1 MRTTTEP
8 PAAVVVNK
16 SAVTSYDLTEPSVSD
31 ADDGLNDDDEEDE
44 AFLGTLVGTG
54 VASWYGGKFHGRL
67 TASGERFNRMDLTA
81 AHKSLPFG
89 TRVCVRNVSTG
100 KTVLVRINDRG
111 PFAPGRVIDLSQA
124 AAQELGIQGLG
135 IKPVELYKM
144 HGKDDTC
151 PDELLTAGSRLDD
164 TDGGGEANG
173 TGKRMVLPANAVTP
187 AALRSS
193 PAALRSSPASL
204 RSSRGAANKR
214 DARQSATSDSRP
226 TRKARPAKSPKR

>member
-1 MRTTTEP
+1 MPTTTEP

-31 ADDGLNDDDEEDE
+31 ADGLDDDDEEDE
-44 AFLGTLVGTG
+44 EFLGTLVGTG
-54 VASWYGGKFHGRL
+54 MASWYGGKFHGRP
-67 TASGERFNRMDLTA
+67 TASGERFNRMELTA

-173 TGKRMVLPANAVTP
+173 TGKRKVLPANAVTP
-187 AALRSS
+187 AALRSARD
-193 PAALRSSPASL
+193 AAS
-204 RSSRGAANKR
+204 KR
-214 DARQSATSDSRP
+214 NARQSASSESHP
-226 TRKARPAKSPKR
+226 SRKARPAKSPKR